1 MVHIAGEL
9 KINANIVLKVKF
21 SNLISNSENEL
32 NMQKV
37 TMIPIHINGPIKK
50 SKDVKTKTKRE
61 KRRIGSPEIIVVTE
75 CRERRKSTLQVEI
88 TENYKSSKVVLM
100 NIWTCGEWKKYIYD
114 FEPLPRRGLLLR
126 FEEGVDS
133 EVREAL
139 KEFAKW
145 LRYGYVFPI
154 RVPVYVKAAER
165 IKAKDGDLVCGT
177 FFWPGEYGAEPYVR
191 IATGDYFDLKS
202 ERGRDNALAS
212 ILGSLIHEL
221 THYFQY
227 INKYETTPRGEEIQ
241 ACYYQK
247 LILDEYANTR
257 DHP

>member
-1 MVHIAGEL
+1 
-9 KINANIVLKVKF
+9 
-21 SNLISNSENEL
+21 
-32 NMQKV
+32 
-37 TMIPIHINGPIKK
+37 
-50 SKDVKTKTKRE
+50 
-61 KRRIGSPEIIVVTE
+61 
-75 CRERRKSTLQVEI
+75 
-88 TENYKSSKVVLM
+88 M